1 MSTDL
6 NTILA
11 LKRELDSYADN
22 LRAAKSDLIRYKDSL
37 DVAWNATEI
46 GMIDDAIDEVN
57 RKLNRTADEMNDIS
71 SDILKAY
78 QQIEEERIAREQA
91 EREKQEQLA
100 REQAEQR
107 AREEEQRVREEQKS
121 NAEKARQEA
130 GKQSSMQLKGTVTA
144 VTSFFSWLFRR

>member
-22 LRAAKSDLIRYKDSL
+22 LRAAKADLIRYKDSL
-37 DVAWNATEI
+37 DAAWNATEI

-130 GKQSSMQLKGTVTA
+130 GKQSSMQLKGAVTV